1 MIKIKSLEKTVKSIL
16 MTCPESRGDDDL
28 LYIKVLDAN
37 GINIY
42 GYDARNFILSY
53 RKKGLPTI
61 ETVGRC
67 RRKLQ
72 EKKRKIKA
80 RCNSKNKQKNLREHF
95 LRIFKKLVLTKNIN
109 SVKM

>member
-1 MIKIKSLEKTVKSIL
+1 MIKLKPLEKTVKSIL
-16 MTCPESRGDDDL
+16 MNCPETRGDDDL

-37 GINIY
+37 GINLY

-53 RKKGLPTI
+53 RKKGYPTI

-72 EKKRKIKA
+72 GKNEKLKPDATVRINRKI
-80 RCNSKNKQKNLREHF
+80 CENTFYEYSK
-95 LRIFKKLVLTKNIN
+95 
-109 SVKM
+109 S